1 MSAVKLETPLI
12 ASSWLDLP
20 LDEAGRSL
28 IEASAGTGKTWTIAV
43 LYLRLLLE
51 RELSPRQVVVAT
63 FTEASGQE
71 LRERIRLRVRDAA
84 RWSELAA
91 RGETPEGADAALG
104 WLRQR
109 WRSVSTPGAD
119 CKRLQLAL
127 SELDSAPIGTLH
139 SLCQRILRE
148 YPFETGSQFDQGELS
163 SGKDLLAECARD
175 LLRRENLAEDSSG
188 KPPSL
193 LEIEQQLVVLLR
205 PGVSVPRIESEVI
218 RASLPSDAGERIE
231 AFANDTTI
239 YTRTGAR
246 GAPQRTLH
254 PALLE
259 LAKWCGND
267 QIEISTAG
275 LGHLCAIEK
284 NLLPEAWERFRDGP
298 ELTLVGDVLA
308 AYLSIQD
315 APKYLLLAGRQ
326 ALAKAMWEQR
336 LAARNQLT
344 FDSLLT
350 RAHEAVTGNVSLA
363 KQLCE
368 AWPVAL
374 IDEFQDTDALQYGTL
389 DAIYRNDE
397 GGLRGRLVMIG
408 DPKQAIY
415 SFRGGDID
423 TYRRAAATVT
433 DRLVLDTNY
442 RSDPRL
448 VQGFNKLYD
457 LSGQGLSSC
466 DPHDIRYSEVRWG
479 EAEDRYLAD
488 GKPCLQPLML
498 HYLSDCPDTAPARK
512 KLALEACA
520 NQIAQML
527 ASGSHQVKGT
537 QLQPGHIA
545 VLLPT
550 HDAVAG
556 LRDLLNELGVP
567 SVGAGRTSVFAGAW
581 AQELQLILHAV
592 QYPRSTVAIHAAL
605 GTRLGGMD
613 FGGLQALRTEPA
625 TQARVSR
632 QFETLQEIWAEAGVL
647 AVVSDVLASAASRL
661 LICND
666 GERAMTD
673 VRHLGE
679 LLQEA
684 EDKMHGASQ
693 LLAWLADQR
702 KEAMDSAEAEE
713 SQLRMES
720 DARRVKLMTLHASKG
735 LEFPV
740 VFLPLM
746 WAHAGRNK
754 EIPLLPD
761 DGAGRIVGL
770 GEEAKWVFRQ
780 AAQDERFRVLYVA
793 LTRAQHACHVYA
805 LSPGRRQDG
814 RVEAPAGDPQRS
826 ALDATIAHLMH
837 ATDNGQDLSAS
848 PLGWSEGW
856 PWTAPPP
863 LTLDVQEP
871 GLRQV
876 RPMPKKVPV
885 HERLHS
891 FSSLSQGRHPV
902 REEQPAADEDAEVV
916 VVDIDAE
923 AVPESRQESPPAPAS
938 TNSSAANKVLKQLSW
953 IRGAEFGNA
962 LHQVFEERRIGTAMA
977 DQHPLIDSALR
988 QHGVRIGEM
997 PQTQQRPPPQELT
1010 RAEAVARIAERV
1022 QAALDAD
1029 LGGGVCLG
1037 ALPARALRAEM
1048 AFHYPVD
1055 GVRVAALRR
1064 LCAAHQIAFPN
1075 NATHRLYGL
1084 MHGKIDLVFEHEGR
1098 FHVLDYKGNQLGDR
1112 ESGGTLA
1119 DYDRPSLDNVMR
1131 HHCYELQALFYTVAV
1146 ERLLRQRV
1154 PGYQRD
1160 QHLGDTIYLFVR
1172 AAGLAPGAGVWRHR
1186 FSDPLLD
1193 AVDAILAGRAER
1205 EQDPQALE
1213 GMEA

>member
-1 MSAVKLETPLI
+1 MSVIDIESPTI
-12 ASSWLDLP
+12 ASSWLDLS

-51 RELSPRQVVVAT
+51 RELSPRQIVVAT

-91 RGETPEGADAALG
+91 RGDTPEGADAALD

-109 WRSVSTPGAD
+109 WGSVSTSGAD
-119 CKRLQLAL
+119 SKRLQLAL

-175 LLRRENLAEDSSG
+175 LIRCENASDGEEG
-188 KPPSL
+188 EPPSL
-193 LEIEQQLVVLLR
+193 RKLEQELAVLLR
-205 PGVSVPRIESEVI
+205 PGVSVPLLVAHEIRADLPADAADRIEVF
-218 RASLPSDAGERIE
+218 ASDTSMYPLTVKTGVPEKKLHNALVGLANWCRDAGVVISPTWL
-231 AFANDTTI
+231 D
-239 YTRTGAR
+239 YLKK
-246 GAPQRTLH
+246 PQHCLN
-254 PALLE
+254 P
-259 LAKWCGND
+259 D
-267 QIEISTAG
+267 
-275 LGHLCAIEK
+275 
-284 NLLPEAWERFRDGP
+284 AWERLQHGP
-298 ELTLVGDVLA
+298 ELELVFRVLDAHQAPGDVAKSGLFA
-308 AYLSIQD
+308 
-315 APKYLLLAGRQ
+315 KRQ
-326 ALAKAMWEQR
+326 ALARRMWNQR
-336 LAARNQLT
+336 LSARNQLT

-350 RAHEAVTGNVSLA
+350 RTHEAVTSNPALA
-363 KQLCE
+363 KQLQE
-368 AWPVAL
+368 DWPVAL

-389 DAIYRNDE
+389 DTIYRNDD
-397 GGLRGRLVMIG
+397 GSLLGRLVMIG

-423 TYRRAAATVT
+423 TYRRAAASVT

-442 RSDPRL
+442 RSDKAL
-448 VQGFNKLYD
+448 VEGFNRLYA
-457 LSGQGLSSC
+457 LAGQGLSSR
-466 DPHDIRYSEVRWG
+466 DAHDICYSDVKPG
-479 EAEDRYLAD
+479 QALDRYLVDA
-488 GKPCLQPLML
+488 KPSRQPLAL
-498 HYLSDCPDTAPARK
+498 HYLSECPDDAPTRK
-512 KLALEACA
+512 QLALKACA

-527 ASGSHQVKGT
+527 ASGSHQVEGT

-550 HDAVAG
+550 HDAVAD
-556 LRDLLNELGVP
+556 LRNFMNVLGVP
-567 SVGAGRTSVFAGAW
+567 SLGAGRSSVFAGAW

-592 QYPRSTVAIHAAL
+592 QNPHSTAAIHAAL
-605 GTRLGGMD
+605 ATRLGGMD
-613 FGGLQALRTEPA
+613 FGGLQTLRTEPA
-625 TQARVSR
+625 AQTRVSK
-632 QFETLQEIWAEAGVL
+632 QFETLRDTWAEAGVL
-647 AVVSDVLASAASRL
+647 AVVSAVLTAAASRL
-661 LICND
+661 LACND

-684 EDKMHGASQ
+684 EDEMHGASQ
-693 LLAWLADQR
+693 LLAWLSVQR
-702 KEAMDSAEAEE
+702 KEAKDSTDAEE

-746 WAHAGRNK
+746 WAHGGRDN

-761 DGAGRIVGL
+761 VGGGRKVGF
-770 GEEAKWVFRQ
+770 GEVATRVFQQ

-805 LSPGRRQDG
+805 LP
-814 RVEAPAGDPQRS
+814 PARTKAANTLKSAIGSERS
-826 ALDATIAHLMH
+826 ALDVTIERLMRVTNAGRDLAATAV
-837 ATDNGQDLSAS
+837 
-848 PLGWSEGW
+848 GWSEGW
-856 PWTAPPP
+856 PWTAPPRLAFDQSDEGP
-863 LTLDVQEP
+863 
-871 GLRQV
+871 RQA
-876 RPMPKKVPV
+876 RPMPKRVPV
-885 HERLHS
+885 LERLHS

-902 REEQPAADEDAEVV
+902 REEQAAADEDPEVV
-916 VVDIDAE
+916 VDVDAE
-923 AVPESRQESPPAPAS
+923 ALPDTRQESPPAPAS
-938 TNSSAANKVLKQLSW
+938 IDSSAADKVLKQLSW

-962 LHQVFEERRIGTAMA
+962 LHQVFEERRIGAAMA

-988 QHGVRIGEM
+988 QHGVRISEI
-997 PQTQQRPPPQELT
+997 PQAQQGARPPELT

-1029 LGGGVCLG
+1029 LGEGIRLG
-1037 ALPARALRAEM
+1037 AMPARALRAEM

-1064 LCAAHQIAFPN
+1064 LCAAHQISFPN

-1112 ESGGTLA
+1112 ESGGTLP

-1131 HHCYELQALFYTVAV
+1131 QHCYELQALFYTVAV

-1154 PGYQRD
+1154 PGYQRAE
-1160 QHLGDTIYLFVR
+1160 HLGDTIYLFVR

-1193 AVDAILAGRAER
+1193 AADAIMAGRSEP
-1205 EQDPQALE
+1205 EQELQALE

>member
-1 MSAVKLETPLI
+1 MSVIELESPTI
-12 ASSWLDLP
+12 AGSWLDLS

-43 LYLRLLLE
+43 LYLRLLLQ
-51 RELSPRQVVVAT
+51 RELSPRQIVVAT

-84 RWSELAA
+84 RCSELAA
-91 RGETPEGADAALG
+91 RGETPEGEDAALH
-104 WLRQR
+104 WLRER
-109 WRSVSTPGAD
+109 WGSVSTPDAD
-119 CKRLQLAL
+119 SKRLQLAL

-148 YPFETGSQFDQGELS
+148 YPFETGSQFEQGELS

-175 LLRRENLAEDSSG
+175 FLRRENLPEDSSD

-205 PGVSVPRIESEVI
+205 PGISVPRIEPEMI
-218 RASLPSDAGERIE
+218 RASLPSDAGGKIE
-231 AFANDTTI
+231 VFANDTEI
-239 YTRTGAR
+239 YTRTDKGK
-246 GAPQRTLH
+246 PQKTLH
-254 PALLE
+254 PALLA
-259 LAKWCGND
+259 LARWCSEGETRIPD
-267 QIEISTAG
+267 AG
-275 LGHLCAIEK
+275 LGHLGKMEK

-298 ELTLVGDVLA
+298 ELTLVGKVFA
-308 AYLSIQD
+308 AYKLIQD
-315 APKYLLLAGRQ
+315 APKFLLLAERQ
-326 ALAKAMWEQR
+326 ALAKAMWDQR

-350 RAHEAVTGNVSLA
+350 RAHEAVTSNPALA
-363 KQLCE
+363 KQLQE

-423 TYRRAAATVT
+423 TYRRAAASVT

-442 RSDPRL
+442 RSDKRL
-448 VQGFNKLYD
+448 VEGFNNLYA
-457 LSGQGLSSC
+457 LSGQALSSR
-466 DPHDIRYSEVRWG
+466 DAHDIRYIDVEPG
-479 EAEDRYLAD
+479 QGADRYWID
-488 GKPCLQPLML
+488 SKPSLQPLAL
-498 HYLSDCPDTAPARK
+498 HYLSDCPGAAPARK
-512 KLALEACA
+512 QLALEACA
-520 NQIAQML
+520 NQIAGML
-527 ASGSHQVKGT
+527 ASGSHQVEGT

-550 HDAVAG
+550 HDAVAD
-556 LRDLLNELGVP
+556 LRNLLNERGVP
-567 SVGAGRTSVFAGAW
+567 SVGAGRSSVFAGAW
-581 AQELQLILHAV
+581 AQEVQLFLHAV
-592 QYPRSTVAIHAAL
+592 QHPHSTAAIHAAL
-605 GTRLGGMD
+605 ATRLGGMD
-613 FGGLQALRTEPA
+613 FGGLQTLRTEPA
-625 TQARVSR
+625 AQARVSK
-632 QFETLQEIWAEAGVL
+632 QFETLREIWAEAGVL
-647 AVVSDVLASAASRL
+647 AVVSTVLTAAASRL
-661 LICND
+661 LACND
-666 GERAMTD
+666 GERVMTD

-684 EDKMHGASQ
+684 EDEMHGASQ
-693 LLAWLADQR
+693 LLAWLSDQR
-702 KEAMDSAEAEE
+702 QEARSSTEAEE

-735 LEFPV
+735 LQFPF

-746 WAHAGRNK
+746 WAHVGRAN
-754 EIPLLPD
+754 EMTLLPD
-761 DGAGRIVGL
+761 DGAGRKVGF
-770 GEEAKWVFRQ
+770 GEEAKRVFQQ
-780 AAQDERFRVLYVA
+780 ASQDERFRVLYVA
-793 LTRAQHACHVYA
+793 LTRAQHACHVYV
-805 LSPGRRQDG
+805 LSPARRQDG
-814 RVEAPAGDPQRS
+814 RTETPAEDPHRS
-826 ALDATIAHLMH
+826 ALDATIARLMR
-837 ATDNGQDLSAS
+837 ATNNGQDLAS
-848 PLGWSEGW
+848 TAVGWSEGW
-856 PWTAPPP
+856 PWTAPPR
-863 LTLDVQEP
+863 LAFDEP
-871 GLRQV
+871 ELGLRRA
-876 RPMPKKVPV
+876 RPMPKRVPV

-916 VVDIDAE
+916 GEVDGE
-923 AVPESRQESPPAPAS
+923 AMPEARRESPPAPAS
-938 TNSSAANKVLKQLSW
+938 TDSSAADKVLKQLSW

-962 LHQVFEERRIGTAMA
+962 LHQVFEERRIGSAMA

-988 QHGVRIGEM
+988 QHGVRISEIPKARQGAGREE
-997 PQTQQRPPPQELT
+997 PT
-1010 RAEAVARIAERV
+1010 RADVVARIAERV

-1029 LGGGVCLG
+1029 LGDGIRLG

-1064 LCAAHQIAFPN
+1064 LCDAHQIAFPN
-1075 NATHRLYGL
+1075 TAIHRLYGL
-1084 MHGKIDLVFEHEGR
+1084 MHGKIDLVFEHQGR

-1119 DYDRPSLDNVMR
+1119 DYDRPSLDHVMR

-1186 FSDPLLD
+1186 FSDLLLE
-1193 AVDAILAGRAER
+1193 AADAILAGRAEP
-1205 EQDPQALE
+1205 EQEPQALE
-1213 GMEA
+1213 GMQA